1 VKKAIMYHIR
11 ITIAP
16 TQEKLQHHTIR
27 TKKKTTTTPTSNR
40 TLRTRYK
47 FKKRTHPILPNN
59 I

>member
-1 VKKAIMYHIR
+1 VKKEIMYQIR

-27 TKKKTTTTPTSNR
+27 TKKKTTTPTSNK